1 MKLHLLA
8 LHRNTDPWNHLVWKR
23 LSRSS
28 ISTIKNI
35 HQFFLLHTQYSDS
48 QAKLKYYFLCEDP
61 YKRYFQAEE
70 SWLATH
76 SFLLFAVKQEE
87 KQRKKQKEIKL
98 TCMRVEVNIGFFLIK
113 VQKFCYT

>member
-8 LHRNTDPWNHLVWKR
+8 LHRNTDPLEKTFKIINFNNKKHP
-23 LSRSS
+23 S
-28 ISTIKNI
+28 IFS
-35 HQFFLLHTQYSDS
+35 LAHTVQW
-48 QAKLKYYFLCEDP
+48 FP
-61 YKRYFQAEE
+61 NKRYFQAEE